1 MRKYLEK
8 LIERKQAEIAE
19 LQRRSDA
26 SQDLAE
32 VRSIGAQIVAAK
44 TEMEEAR
51 AQLAELDK
59 EERAKAPENA
69 PLVNGVVVNRS
80 ERKSADDDMEYRTAF
95 MNFVLRGT
103 PIPAEYRS
111 GDENTKTLDVT
122 AVIPTVIINRIVEKM
137 DEAGDILKLVTKTS
151 YPAGVVIPTSSVKP
165 TATWVNEG
173 AGSDRQKKTTSNVTF
188 TYHKLRCEISMSME
202 VNVMAVS
209 AFEAKFVENVV
220 NAMVI
225 AKETAIISGDPDQ
238 GQPEGILDSA
248 APSGQALTV
257 TGGAITYASLCAW
270 EAAIPSEYEATAK
283 WCMSK
288 KTFMAIAAIVDS
300 NGQPV
305 GRVDYGLG
313 GKPERYILGR
323 EVVITN
329 KVSNLDAATANT
341 FAFAFDFSDYVLNT
355 VYDLGIQA
363 KIDWETE
370 DKLVKMVTSCDG
382 HPVSR
387 ASLVTVSNVLSI

>member
-51 AQLAELDK
+51 AQLAELDE

-80 ERKSADDDMEYRTAF
+80 ERKAADDDMEYRTAF
-95 MNFVLRGT
+95 MNYVLRGT
-103 PIPAEYRS
+103 PIPAEYRE
-111 GDENTKTLDVT
+111 DANTKTTDVA
-122 AVIPTVIINRIVEKM
+122 AVIPTVIINKIIEKM
-137 DEAGDILKLVTKTS
+137 DEAGEILKLVTKTS

-165 TATWVNEG
+165 TASWVNEG
-173 AGSDRQKKTTSNVTF
+173 AGSDRQKKTTSKVTF

-248 APSGQALTV
+248 APSGQALTI
-257 TGGAITYASLCAW
+257 TDGAITYASLCAW

-305 GRVDYGLG
+305 GRVNYGLG

-329 KVSNLDAATANT
+329 KVSNLAAATANT

-387 ASLVTVSNVLSI
+387 ASLVTVSNVLSV